1 MTSVI
6 RSTHWMILRIKHPR
20 IFTPPTHFPKFVENF
35 KIEFPGNQTNTLLS
49 PESESLNQFQFT
61 KIKNQSQKKVM
72 PISNPGI

>member
-35 KIEFPGNQTNTLLS
+35 KIEFSGNQTKTLLS
-49 PESESLNQFQFT
+49 PESA
-61 KIKNQSQKKVM
+61 
-72 PISNPGI
+72 